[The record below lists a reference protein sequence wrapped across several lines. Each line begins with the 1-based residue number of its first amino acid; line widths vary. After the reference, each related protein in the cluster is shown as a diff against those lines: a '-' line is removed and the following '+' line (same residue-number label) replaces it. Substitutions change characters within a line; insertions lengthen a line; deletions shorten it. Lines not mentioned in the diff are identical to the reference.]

1 MSSFVRI
8 GAAVIIIALAAV
20 GVGATAATPASPTQI
35 AYVGKI
41 PTLHKYALYTINSDG
56 SDRQLITARGGV
68 AGYTTFTWSPD
79 GQQITFAGGTLDHQ
93 QIVVVNA
100 DGSGLKQLTAGAL
113 SSRNPSW
120 SPDGKLIVFERDDA
134 ADNSQIW
141 VMRADGTGKRKL
153 THSAQQNEWPAWSPD
168 GGKILFERYFSGAH
182 MELYTMNPDGAEK
195 LRIARVRTTTVDG
208 GWYCACADWSPDGTK
223 IAYEAMTERQ
233 KPDIFV
239 MNANGKGKRRLTRLA
254 WARDENPDWSPDGK
268 QIAFYSERVGNAE
281 IYAMNADGTKQRRIT
296 HDPWYDCCPR
306 WKPSPGGI
314 GLRLP
319 VGPRPD

>member
-1 MSSFVRI
+1 M
-8 GAAVIIIALAAV
+8 G
-20 GVGATAATPASPTQI
+20 
-35 AYVGKI
+35 
-41 PTLHKYALYTINSDG
+41 
-56 SDRQLITARGGV
+56 
-68 AGYTTFTWSPD
+68 
-79 GQQITFAGGTLDHQ
+79 
-93 QIVVVNA
+93 
-100 DGSGLKQLTAGAL
+100 
-113 SSRNPSW
+113 
-120 SPDGKLIVFERDDA
+120 
-134 ADNSQIW
+134 
-141 VMRADGTGKRKL
+141 ADGTGKRKL

-168 GGKILFERYFSGAH
+168 GGKILFERYFSGTH

-195 LRIARVRTTTVDG
+195 LRIARVRTTALADG

-223 IAYEAMTERQ
+223 IAYEAMRERQ

-239 MNANGKGKRRLTRLA
+239 MNANGTGKRRLTRLA
-254 WARDENPDWSPDGK
+254 WARDENPDWSPDGT

-281 IYAMNADGTKQRRIT
+281 IYAMNPDGTKQRRIT